1 MKAVYGLY
9 SDPAA
14 AQRCVGGLRAAGVK
28 DRAITIISS
37 QPYEEYE
44 FSQNDRATWMPR
56 AAALGGVVGLCAGY
70 WLTNFTQTAWPI
82 QTGGMP
88 IVPMWTNL
96 IIMFELT
103 MLAAVVTTGISFL
116 VSTRIP
122 KAEKVLYDPEVAD
135 DQILVGVANPPE
147 ASQAM
152 LRQVLAANGA
162 GRVKSVP

>member
-1 MKAVYGLY
+1 
-9 SDPAA
+9 
-14 AQRCVGGLRAAGVK
+14 
-28 DRAITIISS
+28 
-37 QPYEEYE
+37 
-44 FSQNDRATWMPR
+44 
-56 AAALGGVVGLCAGY
+56 
-70 WLTNFTQTAWPI
+70 
-82 QTGGMP
+82 MP

-122 KAEKVLYDPEVAD
+122 KAEKALYDPEIAD

-162 GRVKSVP
+162 GRVKTIG